1 MFLGLSWMETL
12 GAIILNMKKRFLTF
26 PYKKKQIKLQDVSM
40 KSDSEDVS
48 SEGFKDI
55 SKMISQEHQKS
66 RQKMQKEFDKVIKDK
81 EEEISHLRDHNQ
93 KLLFRIKKE
102 KDRAFLK

>member
-1 MFLGLSWMETL
+1 METL

-48 SEGFKDI
+48 SEDFKDI
-55 SKMISQEHQKS
+55 SKMISQEDQKS

-81 EEEISHLRDHNQ
+81 EEEISRLRDHN
-93 KLLFRIKKE
+93 
-102 KDRAFLK
+102 